1 MTEEASRATRQ
12 LPLIIGGL
20 CVAAG
25 ILVGVWPDDEDSDG
39 GAPTAVPT
47 ATATTTTTAVPSSTA
62 VFEEGPVPD
71 YVEPD
76 LSGPDVGE
84 VVVANAVDAAGLA
97 VVGNELWWLST
108 EGATL
113 AHSRLDGGEP
123 TIVFTPEAPAAVG
136 GALAVGKKYIF
147 FSVPEEGVIYRVSR
161 EPSAKP
167 EVFVTAS
174 SPEPVVVAGDEVWWV
189 DGGSVWRSPTEES
202 KPKRTAKLMG
212 SVTSMAARADGV
224 AWLSAPIEPS
234 DGHTL
239 AGNVNGVNRAAQ
251 LTPAERDSLVAAD
264 GVMFWAETRP
274 TETGEHGHLV
284 RRPDDQRPRTLR
296 VSGLI
301 SHLAVAGERLIWTEI
316 YVEKETSLLF
326 ASTLDG
332 EDATR
337 LGRIPG
343 FVTAITVHE
352 GTVYW
357 SGPRGIERLRLA
369 EE

>member
-25 ILVGVWPDDEDSDG
+25 VIVGVWPGEEDSDG
-39 GAPTAVPT
+39 GAPTATPT
-47 ATATTTTTAVPSSTA
+47 ATASATATAQPSSTA
-62 VFEEGPVPD
+62 VFEDGPVPA
-71 YVEPD
+71 YVEPH
-76 LSGPDVGE
+76 LGGPDVGE
-84 VVVANAVDAAGLA
+84 VVVASAVDAAGLE

-123 TIVFTPEAPAAVG
+123 TIVFSPKDPAAVG
-136 GALAVGKKYIF
+136 GALAVGKKHVF
-147 FSVPEEGVIYRVSR
+147 FSVPEEGTIYRVAR
-161 EPSAKP
+161 EPSAEA

-174 SPEPVVVAGDEVWWV
+174 SPEPVVVAGDELWWV
-189 DGGSVWRSPTEES
+189 DGGAVWRSPTAES
-202 KPKRTAKLMG
+202 KPERAAKLAG
-212 SVTSMAARADGV
+212 SITSMASRADGV
-224 AWLSAPIEPS
+224 AWLSAPIDPGDWHALGGNI
-234 DGHTL
+234 DGE
-239 AGNVNGVNRAAQ
+239 NRAAQ
-251 LTPAERDSLVAAD
+251 LIPAERDSLVATD
-264 GVMFWAETRP
+264 GALLWAETRP

-284 RRPDDQRPRTLR
+284 RRPDDGRPRTLR

-301 SHLAVAGERLIWTEI
+301 SHLVVAGDRLVWTEI

-326 ASTLDG
+326 TASLDG
-332 EDATR
+332 KDANR

-352 GTVYW
+352 GTIYW
-357 SGPRGIERLRLA
+357 SGSRGIERLRLDA
-369 EE
+369 E